1 MPASARVSVTRC
13 GCGPAWSSTTSAGPP
28 RQCQNGRG
36 HESPHGSS
44 RVPTPSLAG
53 TGRLA
58 DDFYLM
64 AHHERTGRSLLAPR
78 AAGFG
83 LAGGLLGEL
92 ILADALGVYRGEVAI
107 GPTPPGDAL
116 AATILSQV
124 AGEATP
130 RPVADWLA
138 FLSRTAPS
146 AVAGRLEQAGY
157 LVAIGARPWRPSRW
171 VPSDPDC
178 AFAPVARVKAALDL
192 THTTADAQT
201 VALAGLAAACGLGAR
216 LTAYLPA
223 RSRIRMEQA
232 AGRLDA
238 DLREV
243 ITCTQATVGAAL
255 LAHRL

>member
-1 MPASARVSVTRC
+1 MNAS
-13 GCGPAWSSTTSAGPP
+13 
-28 RQCQNGRG
+28 GR
-36 HESPHGSS
+36 S

-92 ILADALGVYRGEVAI
+92 ILADALGIYRGEVVI

-116 AATILSQV
+116 AATITSQV
-124 AGEATP
+124 AGEATR

-138 FLSRTAPS
+138 FLSRIAPS

-157 LVAIGARPWRPSRW
+157 LVAIEARPWRPSRW

-192 THTTADAQT
+192 TQPADAQT

>member
-1 MPASARVSVTRC
+1 MTRPAS
-13 GCGPAWSSTTSAGPP
+13 
-28 RQCQNGRG
+28 
-36 HESPHGSS
+36 SS
-44 RVPTPSLAG
+44 RVPAPSLAG

-58 DDFYLM
+58 DDLYLM
-64 AHHERTGRSLLAPR
+64 AHHERTGRPLLAPR
-78 AAGFG
+78 AAGLG

-92 ILADALGVYRGEVAI
+92 ILADALGISRGEVVI
-107 GPTPPGDAL
+107 GPTPPGDSL

-124 AGEATP
+124 ASEASR

-157 LVAIGARPWRPSRW
+157 LVAIEARPWRPSRW

-192 THTTADAQT
+192 SQPADAQT

>member
-1 MPASARVSVTRC
+1 
-13 GCGPAWSSTTSAGPP
+13 
-28 RQCQNGRG
+28 
-36 HESPHGSS
+36 
-44 RVPTPSLAG
+44 
-53 TGRLA
+53 
-58 DDFYLM
+58 M
-64 AHHERTGRSLLAPR
+64 AP
-78 AAGFG
+78 F
-83 LAGGLLGEL
+83 
-92 ILADALGVYRGEVAI
+92 
-107 GPTPPGDAL
+107 
-116 AATILSQV
+116 
-124 AGEATP
+124 
-130 RPVADWLA
+130 
-138 FLSRTAPS
+138 
-146 AVAGRLEQAGY
+146 AV
-157 LVAIGARPWRPSRW
+157 

-192 THTTADAQT
+192 TQPADAQT

>member
-1 MPASARVSVTRC
+1 M
-13 GCGPAWSSTTSAGPP
+13 STSG
-28 RQCQNGRG
+28 N
-36 HESPHGSS
+36 S
-44 RVPTPSLAG
+44 RVPAPSLAG

-58 DDFYLM
+58 DDLYLM

-78 AAGFG
+78 AAGLG

-92 ILADALGVYRGEVAI
+92 ILADALGIYRGEVAI
-107 GPTPPGDAL
+107 GPTPPSDAL
-116 AATILSQV
+116 AATITSQV
-124 AGEATP
+124 ADESTR

-157 LVAIGARPWRPSRW
+157 LVAIEARPWRPSRW

-192 THTTADAQT
+192 SQSADAQT